1 MSPQVDSGVHGSR
14 LYGVR
19 RLDAVL
25 DRVGSGLRKSIA
37 AFAAADYVEYG
48 GSTPLSTA

>member
-1 MSPQVDSGVHGSR
+1 VPVPAT
-14 LYGVR
+14 R
-19 RLDAVL
+19 RCISLWSTAAQ
-25 DRVGSGLRKSIA
+25 RRYRPVGSGLRKSIA